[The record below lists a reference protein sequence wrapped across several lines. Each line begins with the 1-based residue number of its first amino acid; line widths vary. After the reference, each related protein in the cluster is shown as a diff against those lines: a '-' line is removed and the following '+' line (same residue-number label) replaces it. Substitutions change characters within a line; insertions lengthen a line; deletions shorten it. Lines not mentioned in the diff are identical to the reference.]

1 MSDHD
6 LPAPVDQP
14 PATLTEPQRK
24 AWRVLAD
31 GGRIRDAAA
40 AAGAPISTVWAW
52 RRTSPTFRAALEA
65 RYAALHDTATE
76 TMETAMARA
85 TPDADARDIGNALR
99 AAGMVQRGLGI
110 GVPLGGGNAPA
121 HATAVSVT
129 VNLAGALAAGPDGP
143 SIDVPCAVGV
153 PSLAEQAGPVV
164 DAPPSVASTQPR
176 RSVTSRRRRTRHD

>member
-1 MSDHD
+1 
-6 LPAPVDQP
+6 
-14 PATLTEPQRK
+14 
-24 AWRVLAD
+24 
-31 GGRIRDAAA
+31 
-40 AAGAPISTVWAW
+40 
-52 RRTSPTFRAALEA
+52 
-65 RYAALHDTATE
+65 
-76 TMETAMARA
+76 
-85 TPDADARDIGNALR
+85 
-99 AAGMVQRGLGI
+99 MVQRGLGI

-176 RSVTSRRRRTRHD
+176 RSVTSSRRRTRHD